1 MAFVSCFF
9 VLWVSIMANDI
20 FILMIDSKRNHTYLG
35 CLAAQATINI
45 FFATV
50 LEVMACIALG
60 DASSMNSASF
70 PTHIVLG
77 IAMPVSSL
85 CSLCLLIIIMW
96 PVYLLRPVVSLKQI
110 WVYNT
115 KDILAGTI
123 TPLERV
129 CHSSILGH
137 PRSAPLSIEKGV
149 YTVTH
154 ALWVKLPGA
163 IRKPISSIVRRATK
177 FTTRLFFRRIS
188 PVETMVYAFTRN
200 SFAVG
205 AMGILIF
212 RTITA
217 LIQAQNQTGTRM
229 ISTGC
234 STREDDRHNV
244 QILVGHVKHQDVIV
258 KLNLRKKDN
267 SGAWSDDYITEQCSP
282 DKEEKK
288 VWESANGESIVDH
301 YECEKDHMYMVKD
314 TVGLIFSIEARGSS
328 LDEPRASVQIWL
340 FNKAELRNHSHSPN
354 PIDAVRTVFIL
365 RRYYVRSLPIVFS
378 IEARGS
384 LIDEPRASVQIWLF
398 NKAELRNHSH
408 SPNPIDAVRTYLPS
422 WELRPGFH
430 IDSDSRLITR
440 KFITSSIM
448 KDVVLNSEP
457 EYEHVSLYPIFE
469 TSVSRYTNQST
480 PIATAMINLG
490 FKPGFTH
497 SRSKVDLRAPIF
509 IPGEMCDYIEDYRTG
524 TILDVIGSVGGLFAL
539 LQAIHVF
546 LFGRP
551 LFWGLTGAKL
561 IAPFGLLGA
570 CSSRGFKRRLREQYH
585 KNTTDEN
592 EDTIRLDAFL
602 RDFVVD
608 FGPADFHHEE
618 RQLRQSTSYL
628 EVPESDDALSATPIS
643 LVRMES
649 GTAVM
654 PQENDDG

>member
-1 MAFVSCFF
+1 MVLISGHPSLLAWQNWLSLVQLTIGCYGTGYLIYQLDLIRKDPTEYTTSFMAFASCFF

-20 FILMIDSKRNHTYLG
+20 FILTIDSKRNHTYLG
-35 CLAAQATINI
+35 CLAAQAIINI

-50 LEVMACIALG
+50 LEVMACI
-60 DASSMNSASF
+60 
-70 PTHIVLG
+70 G
-77 IAMPVSSL
+77 IKF
-85 CSLCLLIIIMW
+85 
-96 PVYLLRPVVSLKQI
+96 R
-110 WVYNT
+110 
-115 KDILAGTI
+115 
-123 TPLERV
+123 
-129 CHSSILGH
+129 
-137 PRSAPLSIEKGV
+137 
-149 YTVTH
+149 
-154 ALWVKLPGA
+154 LPYW
-163 IRKPISSIVRRATK
+163 T
-177 FTTRLFFRRIS
+177 F

-200 SFAVG
+200 SFAVA

-244 QILVGHVKHQDVIV
+244 QILVGHVKRQEVVV

-282 DKEEKK
+282 DKEKKK

-314 TVGLIFSIEARGSS
+314 TVGLI
-328 LDEPRASVQIWL
+328 
-340 FNKAELRNHSHSPN
+340 
-354 PIDAVRTVFIL
+354 
-365 RRYYVRSLPIVFS
+365 FS

-628 EVPESDDALSATPIS
+628 EVPESDDALSATP
-643 LVRMES
+643 M
-649 GTAVM
+649 
-654 PQENDDG
+654 